1 MGFYQL
7 RREMLVEKPLDEVWD
22 FISSPANLKRITPDF
37 MGFDIV
43 SQNLPKKMYKGM
55 IIEYRVKP
63 LLNIPTRWVTEITQ
77 IEEKKFF
84 IDEQRVGPYKLWHHQ
99 HFVEPLGENTQ
110 MIDIVSYSPPLG
122 LLGNIANQVM
132 IKQKLKGIF
141 DYRTQA
147 LEEWVREKDLKKV

>member
-1 MGFYQL
+1 MTKNYLSYMGFYQL

-43 SQNLPKKMYKGM
+43 SQNLPEKMYKGM

-84 IDEQRVGPYKLWHHQ
+84 IDEQRVGPY
-99 HFVEPLGENTQ
+99 
-110 MIDIVSYSPPLG
+110 
-122 LLGNIANQVM
+122 
-132 IKQKLKGIF
+132 
-141 DYRTQA
+141 
-147 LEEWVREKDLKKV
+147 

>member
-1 MGFYQL
+1 MGFYQF
-7 RREMLVEKPLDEVWD
+7 RREMLVKESIDVVWD

-43 SQNLPKKMYKGM
+43 SHHLPEKMYQGM

-63 LLNIPTRWVTEITQ
+63 VLNIPTRWVTEITQ

-99 HFVEPLGENTQ
+99 HFVEPQGDNTL
-110 MIDIVSYSPPLG
+110 MTDIVSYSPPMG
-122 LLGNIANQVM
+122 VLGNLANQLL
-132 IKQKLKGIF
+132 IKKKLKGIF
-141 DYRTQA
+141 DYRTKA
-147 LEEWVREKDLKKV
+147 IEAWVRENELKAV